1 MNLDLM
7 KLFESYYAL
16 NKSDENDLPFTG
28 DCMDGK
34 SICEKCDYFDRCM
47 EEEMYADPDYDVAEE
62 DFFFWGI
69 PRISRI
75 IFNNPATIVIWEDGT
90 KTIVRCMKGEKFEK
104 YAGFAAACMKKMFG
118 STSLAKSIVETM
130 SVDQAEKRQK
140 KQARVAQED
149 SDETLNG

>member
-1 MNLDLM
+1 MDLNFM
-7 KLFESYYAL
+7 ELL
-16 NKSDENDLPFTG
+16 NRYNMLNHSDEEDLPFTG
-28 DCMDGK
+28 GCMDGK
-34 SICEKCDYFDRCM
+34 SICEKSDYFDRCM
-47 EEEMYADPDYDVAEE
+47 EEEMCCDPDYDVAEE

-75 IFNNPATIVIWEDGT
+75 IFNDPATIVMWDDGT
-90 KTIVRCMKGEKFEK
+90 KTVVRCMKGEKFEK
-104 YAGFAAACMKKMFG
+104 YAGFAAACLKKMFG
-118 STSLAKSIVETM
+118 STSFAKSIVEAM